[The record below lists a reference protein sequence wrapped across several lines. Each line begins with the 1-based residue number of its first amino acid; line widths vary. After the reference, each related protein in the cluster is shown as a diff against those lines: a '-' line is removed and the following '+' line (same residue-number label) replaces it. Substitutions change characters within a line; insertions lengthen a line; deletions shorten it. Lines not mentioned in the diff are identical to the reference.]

1 MPITPLPYA
10 VATQE
15 DYRIEL
21 IDNSLKTRFNLDMA
35 HGVCY
40 PIACYGYGRA
50 GALALHIL
58 SEPAQAI
65 RDEGGDWFIR
75 VYRKAVYIRTFKVLK
90 DEYGYKQNL
99 STDDDYLA
107 LTLRPA
113 EEQLTPIFGQGS
125 GIGVSF
131 SSPSLPLDD
140 GMKWLVDHACGPNA
154 YLSPDGA
161 SRVMA
166 GLTIAA
172 DLSAHATTAV
182 ISSMNKEPLLEWL
195 KLFGASNEIDFSLDL
210 VETAGDDNEWVF
222 STYYPRRGLDKTEGN
237 GARDPVI
244 INDASLNIISG
255 SRFREYAY
263 YNVVVSQD
271 FLFEVADAADV
282 AASGRKELLATT
294 NDPVELAMMLA
305 ENMKRIGF
313 TYEYNETENCQI
325 ISDFVPGDLLTVGN
339 FRLGETAND
348 RLLTE
353 IFVTLTKEGDEQ
365 IELLFEDYQF
375 PLNDNSGGGG
385 GQSNLPM
392 DQYWA
397 PIIQPVANVSVQG
410 TELAIPKADHQH
422 DMNVTA
428 DDAGVMLLTAGV
440 GYITGTNGIVTSI
453 DVNGKLV
460 VDGSGALSAWYIQ
473 GNAAVDVDP
482 DVGNSIRLYG
492 SNGYAVTE
500 DVPNNQLEIEGPW
513 YRDVAGAAF
522 IRQKTLGDELRIK
535 EAGAADLFYVD
546 AAGNVGG
553 YTGGGFLQMLF
564 RFYSM
569 GDYAGGSVGIHNIN
583 MAGDL
588 TSDMAAGGSHLRWA
602 NAGDQGH
609 FHQILTTNAP
619 LGGVTGWVVDEEG
632 HSYWKPAALLTLEGT
647 TYRPP
652 LAPPANVNQV
662 MGVSTAA
669 GTIQMVWKDSPVS
682 LPGTLTAATG
692 NVAGLNHTHA
702 ITTTTVSAASTIVA
716 TDASGYIRA
725 TRLESG
731 NAGNYLTDTGTAFMI
746 SADGLGIQLAS
757 AGVNQVSVQNGFM
770 FPAVTDDID
779 LGTAALRWKSVNS
792 LAGDFSTTVTIGAAV
807 LDEVAGDLEVSV
819 DFLPSADNSD
829 TLGTAAKKWSTIY
842 GVEGNLTGDLTVN
855 TAGKGLIMSN
865 NGDKTVMF
873 GNGVRC
879 TMKSTLF
886 TGYTDTFTAG
896 GFRAWLKVYETES
909 TGATVVGYL
918 DGYEHYHNLAGGAAT
933 AALGYS

>member
-1 MPITPLPYA
+1 MTIHTW
-10 VATQE
+10 E
-15 DYRIEL
+15 DYKFDLYDSDWVAVELNPLEDAIGLRWIKALYGQGEFSFSVPLGSPTAEALQKQELHFFRIW
-21 IDNSLKTRFNLDMA
+21 
-35 HGVCY
+35 
-40 PIACYGYGRA
+40 RA
-50 GALALHIL
+50 GLNLMDGFIMKPAWKGLKAGSTVDVHCEPLAHIAKWRCGYPETIGTSL
-58 SEPAQAI
+58 TKEDFVDNVFNWMVDHTLGASAPTVP
-65 RDEGGDWFIR
+65 GGSTR
-75 VYRKAVYIRTFKVLK
+75 VVPDLTTAADVDAYPVEEKLQFHSHPGQGYFLYKWLQEWGVHFKV
-90 DEYGYKQNL
+90 DWDIAFN
-99 STDDDYLA
+99 DDME
-107 LTLRPA
+107 PVF
-113 EEQLTPIFGQGS
+113 TP
-125 GIGVSF
+125 
-131 SSPSLPLDD
+131 
-140 GMKWLVDHACGPNA
+140 
-154 YLSPDGA
+154 
-161 SRVMA
+161 
-166 GLTIAA
+166 
-172 DLSAHATTAV
+172 
-182 ISSMNKEPLLEWL
+182 
-195 KLFGASNEIDFSLDL
+195 
-210 VETAGDDNEWVF
+210 
-222 STYYPRRGLDKTEGN
+222 YYPRRGTKRAETDYT
-237 GARDPVI
+237 DYPI
-244 INDASLNIISG
+244 IFNDAATNLSAWKFFWDASEHYNAVISANLSEEVEDATAVASWMRREVIAG
-255 SRFREYAY
+255 SS
-263 YNVVVSQD
+263 ND
-271 FLFEVADAADV
+271 LEVAKRLSLGEVAEGYDLELIESIDCQYRDGGANVRFDV
-282 AASGRKELLATT
+282 
-294 NDPVELAMMLA
+294 
-305 ENMKRIGF
+305 
-313 TYEYNETENCQI
+313 
-325 ISDFVPGDLLTVGN
+325 GDLVTVN
-339 FRLGETAND
+339 N
-348 RLLTE
+348 
-353 IFVTLTKEGDEQ
+353 
-365 IELLFEDYQF
+365 IEEDYGPFDWTIAAIEGQIQRDGQEKLKITF
-375 PLNDNSGGGG
+375 GDPEPDIMDKGGGG
-385 GQSNLPM
+385 GALPPALNFFVGLRDDDDVIAM
-392 DQYWA
+392 VAIDGTV
-397 PIIQPVANVSVQG
+397 PVLG
-410 TELAIPKADHQH
+410 DGH
-422 DMNVTA
+422 
-428 DDAGVMLLTAGV
+428 
-440 GYITGTNGIVTSI
+440 GISTTKVDTT
-453 DVNGKLV
+453 VNGAT
-460 VDGSGALSAWYIQ
+460 VDAIQ
-473 GNAAVDVDP
+473 
-482 DVGNSIRLYG
+482 
-492 SNGYAVTE
+492 
-500 DVPNNQLEIEGPW
+500 IEGPW
-513 YRDVAGAAF
+513 YRDVTGTAF
-522 IRQKTLGDELRIK
+522 LRQKTMGDELRIK